1 MLGKNY
7 LLKQVPGIDPSVV
20 NFSLG
25 PFGLAGEIHV
35 DTIVLSWICMGG
47 ILAGAAMITPKL
59 VSDAAGGNGQA
70 VLEGYYNF
78 IDDLAKKPIG
88 HHYKIFLPLIAGIFI
103 FVLMG
108 NLIGIGPWKVLE
120 GLPGWPTLLNG
131 EPFELAA
138 PTTDF
143 NIPLGLAAVSL
154 VTYLGSGFWKHGG
167 GYFKHL
173 ANPIEWLDLIVRPST
188 LTFRLMLVITADELI
203 RTVSLLLA
211 PWFVPSGVMAFEVFI
226 AGIQA
231 YVFALLTSI
240 YIGLTV
246 AEHH

>member
-1 MLGKNY
+1 MLGKNL
-7 LLKQVPGIDPSVV
+7 LLKQFVEPSVSSI
-20 NFSLG
+20 SLG
-25 PFGLAGEIHV
+25 PLGTVGDIHV
-35 DTIVLSWICMGG
+35 DTLILSCVCMGG
-47 ILAGAAMITPKL
+47 ILAASALIAPTLVAEGAGSPLQGT
-59 VSDAAGGNGQA
+59 V
-70 VLEGYYNF
+70 EGFYNF

-88 HHYKIFLPLIAGIFI
+88 HHYKTFLPLIAAIFI

-108 NLIGIGPWKVLE
+108 NLIGIGPWKALE
-120 GLPGWPTLLNG
+120 GLPGWFHLPNG

-143 NIPLGLAAVSL
+143 NVPLGLAVVSL
-154 VTYLGSGFWKHGG
+154 VTYLGSGFWKHGF

-173 ANPIEWLDLIVRPST
+173 ANPIEWLDLVVRPST

-203 RTVSLLLA
+203 RTVSLMLA
-211 PWFVPSGVMAFEVFI
+211 PWLVPSGVMAFEIFI